1 MNQELFNDSDP
12 LKVQRAY
19 SAAMTA
25 TPAPPPS
32 KAPLDEPSATPSPPP
47 PPPAADLGH
56 GPSEALAG
64 HDLILR
70 WGAVVGTVIGI
81 LVAPRPEGITEQS
94 WRLLAIFLGTI
105 VGSIVRPVTAS
116 AIVFLGVAA
125 IAVTGTLSPVQ
136 ALGGYAD
143 PIVWLVL
150 CAFMISRGV
159 VKTGLGR
166 RIALVFIRAIG
177 QRSIGL
183 AYALIGT
190 DTLLASII
198 PSNTAR
204 AGGIIFPIAKSLA
217 EAYDSTPGPTRRRL
231 GAYLMTTIY
240 QCDVIVCAMFLTGQ
254 ASNVIIAR
262 FANDVAK
269 VELTYARWFLAAVVP
284 GLISLAFVPWLLM
297 QLYPPDV
304 RHTPAA
310 ASFAAHELA
319 RMGRMGRG
327 ELIML
332 VVFAAIAGLWMTSK
346 FHGIHYAVVAL
357 IGVCGL
363 LLTNVLSWDDVI
375 GERGAWDVFI
385 WYGGLVQMASALGD
399 TGITRWFAE
408 ASASYT
414 VGWQWAAALAVLLL
428 IYFYA
433 HYGFASITAHVTAM
447 FTPFLVVVI
456 AAGAPP
462 ALAAL
467 SLAYFSNLSAS
478 LTHYGTTHA
487 PIYFGARYVTQ
498 REWWRYGFIV
508 SVTTIV
514 IWSTIGVAW
523 WKLLGQW

>member
-1 MNQELFNDSDP
+1 
-12 LKVQRAY
+12 
-19 SAAMTA
+19 MTA
-25 TPAPPPS
+25 TPAPPSP
-32 KAPLDEPSATPSPPP
+32 KAPLDELGATLPSPLPP
-47 PPPAADLGH
+47 RTPDPSLGH
-56 GPSEALAG
+56 GSSESLTRR
-64 HDLILR
+64 DLVLR
-70 WGAVVGTVIGI
+70 WSAVLATVIAI
-81 LVAPRPEGITEQS
+81 LAAPRPAGVTEQS

-125 IAVTGTLSPVQ
+125 IAVTGTLTPVQ

-150 CAFMISRGV
+150 CAFLISRGV

-166 RIALVFIRAIG
+166 RIAFLFIRAIG

-231 GAYLMTTIY
+231 GAYLMTTVY

-262 FANDVAK
+262 FANDVAQ
-269 VELTYARWFLAAVVP
+269 VELTYARWFIAAIVP
-284 GLISLAFVPWLLM
+284 GLISLAVVPLLLM
-297 QLYPPDV
+297 RLYPPDV
-304 RHTPAA
+304 RQTPAA

-327 ELIML
+327 ERVML
-332 VVFAAIAGLWMTSK
+332 LVFAAIAALWMTSR

-357 IGVCGL
+357 VGVCGL
-363 LLTNVLSWDDVI
+363 LLTNVLTWDDVI
-375 GERGAWDVFI
+375 GERAAWDVFI
-385 WYGGLVQMASALGD
+385 WYGGLVQMAAALGE

-414 VGWQWAAALAVLLL
+414 VGWQWAAALTVLLL

-447 FTPFLVVVI
+447 FTPFLVVMI

-514 IWSTIGVAW
+514 IWATFGAAW
-523 WKLLGQW
+523 WKALGQW